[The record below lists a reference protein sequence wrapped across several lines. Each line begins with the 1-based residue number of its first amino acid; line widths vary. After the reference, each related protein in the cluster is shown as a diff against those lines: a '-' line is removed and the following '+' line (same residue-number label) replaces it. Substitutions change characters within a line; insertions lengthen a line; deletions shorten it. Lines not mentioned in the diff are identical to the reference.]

1 MALTLVT
8 GPPVEPIS
16 VTTARLALKIDTTVD
31 DALIDKWIGAARDY
45 VETFTGRKL
54 ITQTW
59 DLKLD
64 GFPSCDVIELPFP
77 PVTSVTSVSYVD
89 TAGATQ
95 TWSSANYT
103 TDLPAGDQAYR
114 ARITPAYGV
123 SWPSTRDVINAVTVR
138 FVCGYAAPEKV
149 PEGLQSALLALIGHK
164 YYHRE
169 AVVVGTIAQVVP
181 FGVESDLWPFWCKG

>member
-8 GPPVEPIS
+8 GPAVEPLS
-16 VTTARLALKIDTTVD
+16 VATARLALKIDTTVD
-31 DALIDKWIGAARDY
+31 DPLIDKWIGAARDY

-64 GFPSCDVIELPFP
+64 AFPSCDVIELPFP
-77 PVTSVTSVSYVD
+77 PVTSITSVTYVD
-89 TAGATQ
+89 TAGTSQ

-103 TDLPAGDQAYR
+103 TDLPAGDQASP

-123 SWPSTRDVINAVTVR
+123 VWPSTRDVINAVTVR
-138 FVCGYAAPEKV
+138 FVCGYSAPERV
-149 PEGLQSALLALIGHK
+149 PEGLQSALLQLVAHR

-169 AVVVGTIAQVVP
+169 AVVVGTIAQELP
-181 FGVESDLWPFWCKG
+181 FGVQADLWPFWAKG

>member
-8 GPPVEPIS
+8 GPAVEPIA
-16 VTTARLALKIDTTVD
+16 VTTARLALKIDHTVD

-54 ITQTW
+54 ISQTW

-64 GFPSCDVIELPFP
+64 GFPSCDILRLPFP
-77 PVTSVTSVSYVD
+77 PVTSVTSITYTD
-89 TAGATQ
+89 TAGASQ
-95 TWSSANYT
+95 TWDSANYT
-103 TDLPAGDQAYR
+103 TDLPTGPQAGP

-123 SWPSTRDVINAVTVR
+123 TWPSTRDVINAVTVR
-138 FVCGYAAPEKV
+138 FVCGYSAPEQV
-149 PEGLQSALLALIGHK
+149 PEGLQSALLQFVGHR

-169 AVVVGTIAQVVP
+169 AVVVGTIAQEMP
-181 FGVESDLWPFWCKG
+181 MGLQADLWPFWAKG